1 MLSMSLNILMQVK
14 PFYISDESSGWYE
27 DVLPGTTGNQHVPKR
42 SCQGFPTRW
51 VIKCFVLTPL
61 LHDPR
66 EPPAQTRLPYFLT
79 QPLWWH
85 SSKHILYY
93 CPKINVLETGCLK
106 ESRLKYC
113 HFGKCHWLY
122 CFLILLSYLQS
133 LWSQSKGAFTW
144 AKMYWGIKYVYVSI
158 LNILEILSGFSF
170 LIFYI

>member
-1 MLSMSLNILMQVK
+1 MWCWVWVLISLMQVK
-14 PFYISDESSGWYE
+14 PFLISDESSGWYE
-27 DVLPGTTGNQHVPKR
+27 DVLPGTTGDQHVPKR
-42 SCQGFPTRW
+42 SCQGVPTRW
-51 VIKCFVLTPL
+51 VIECFVLTPL

-93 CPKINVLETGCLK
+93 HPKINVLETGCLK
-106 ESRLKYC
+106 ESWLKYC
-113 HFGKCHWLY
+113 HFGKCHWLS

-144 AKMYWGIKYVYVSI
+144 KKCIEK
-158 LNILEILSGFSF
+158 
-170 LIFYI
+170 